1 MKGDNLEIDKLDL
14 QILSILIEDGRT
26 PYTDI
31 AKKLFVSG
39 GTIHVRMKK
48 MEKLGIVVKQQ
59 LKVDY
64 EKLGYDVTA
73 FLGVYMNQSSQF
85 SDVLDGLKKIK
96 EVVESHYTTGTY
108 GFFLK
113 LVCRDTNHLRDVLGE
128 IQQIKGIQRTET
140 LISLEE
146 SINRPM
152 QLINSEDA

>member
-1 MKGDNLEIDKLDL
+1 MKGENFEIDKLDL

-48 MEKLGIVVKQQ
+48 MEKQGIALKQQ

-64 EKLGYDVTA
+64 EKLGFDVTS
-73 FLGVYMNQSSQF
+73 FVGVYMNQSSEF
-85 SDVLDGLKKIK
+85 SQVLGGLKEIK
-96 EVVESHYTTGTY
+96 EIVESHYTTGTY
-108 GFFLK
+108 GLFLK
-113 LVCRDTNHLRDVLGE
+113 LVCRDTNHLRDVLGQ

-152 QLINSEDA
+152 QLISQVDE

>member
-1 MKGDNLEIDKLDL
+1 MKGENLEIDKLDL

-48 MEKLGIVVKQQ
+48 MEKLGIVLKQQ

-73 FLGVYMNQSSQF
+73 FVGVYMNQSSQF
-85 SDVLDGLKKIK
+85 EDVQAGLLLIK
-96 EVVESHYTTGTY
+96 EIVETHYTTGTY
-108 GFFLK
+108 GLFLK
-113 LVCRDTNHLRDVLGE
+113 LVCRDTNHLRDVLGR

-152 QLINSEDA
+152 QLIAREND

>member
-1 MKGDNLEIDKLDL
+1 MKGENLEIDKLDL

-85 SDVLDGLKKIK
+85 SDVLAGLKQIQ

-108 GFFLK
+108 GLFLK
-113 LVCRDTNHLRDVLGE
+113 LICRDTNHLRDVLGE
-128 IQQIKGIQRTET
+128 IQRIKGIQRTET

-152 QLINSEDA
+152 QLIPNEND